1 MTVDASVLMAPGYR
15 LLITTDTSKRDE
27 LRKLPS
33 ALPRAVLED
42 AGMQPMFASAY
53 LAAEAMPSAVDAT
66 LLVYG
71 HPVKATQQ
79 IYSLTSPL
87 TAKTR
92 GCLCV
97 YLDGHPPGDYLV
109 VVLWSDFF
117 PIDPL
122 GGGCPSCP
130 PGHSAGVLAF
140 DASDQPALDSFGGQP
155 LTSYLLPL
163 GADGNALKAPAAW
176 SELLRGSG
184 PLSALQATSRKQLLI
199 YVTLP

>member
-1 MTVDASVLMAPGYR
+1 M
-15 LLITTDTSKRDE
+15 ITTDTCRGDD

-33 ALPRAVLED
+33 ALPNAVVTD
-42 AGMQPMFASAY
+42 AGKQPMFTSAY

-163 GADGNALKAPAAW
+163 GSGDDAPMALAAW
-176 SELLRGSG
+176 SDLLREGG
-184 PLSALQATSRKQLLI
+184 PLSALQAVSRKQLLI